1 MFESSYIIRM
11 NIQHYCELLK
21 LDLTATQ
28 RFQVSRLLLE
38 AEEMLPASEAAEA
51 NARTE

>member
-21 LDLTATQ
+21 RDLSSTQ

-51 NARTE
+51 KERKE